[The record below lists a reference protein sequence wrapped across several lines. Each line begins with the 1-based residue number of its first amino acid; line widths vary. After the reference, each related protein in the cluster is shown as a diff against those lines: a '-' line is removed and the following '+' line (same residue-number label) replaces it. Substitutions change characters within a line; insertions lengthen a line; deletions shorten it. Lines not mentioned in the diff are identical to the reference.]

1 MFVVCECDH
10 HYTAVLKLLNISL
23 KSFKNF
29 SALAVLLA
37 KGIKIEFEIVSM
49 VPNESSFIEYLEK
62 LISVKL
68 V

>member
-1 MFVVCECDH
+1 MFVVCECDR
-10 HYTAVLKLLNISL
+10 HYTVVLKLLNISL
-23 KSFKNF
+23 KSFNNL